1 MTRVVHVSGA
11 MVPTGMEVE
20 VAIKIHTRLHISS
33 YVAKQKANVCLA
45 LHCGQSFCVDDPI
58 LQIEER
64 IVWLVPV
71 WLSPPHQEGRIAK
84 IGELVVDAQTGE
96 ILESGE
102 RCRMLQQIAN
112 TLLSTSPPAPPNS
125 PTA

>member
-1 MTRVVHVSGA
+1 
-11 MVPTGMEVE
+11 MEVE
-20 VAIKIHTRLHISS
+20 VAIKIQTRLNISS
-33 YVAKQKANVCLA
+33 YVARQKALVCLA

-58 LQIEER
+58 LQIGER

-71 WLSPPHQEGRIAK
+71 WLSSPQEGRKAK

-96 ILESGE
+96 VLESGE
-102 RCRMLQQIAN
+102 RCRTLQQIAH
-112 TLLSTSPPAPPNS
+112 TLLGTSPPAPHNS